1 MLHGSHFIEQCGR
14 LTACQFSPVALG
26 DPAAWPP
33 VLNTAMR
40 MALVSHRPIVV
51 WWGTGLIQ
59 LHNHAYG
66 QLTSLI
72 HLSGPPS
79 GKVAMQVD
87 AIMAGREMSG
97 CADRTELSSEDDVPH
112 AVVWS
117 YACTALLDEAG
128 VAGVMAVCED
138 VTEARAASA
147 AKAIQY
153 LRLAEDAAR
162 ARRDTDEFKTA
173 QLQRL
178 RMMFEQA
185 PGFMCILDG
194 PDHVFEFAN
203 AAFLRLVGGR
213 DLRWKSAREAL
224 SDLEGQ
230 GFFEK
235 LDEVYRSGTPFVAR
249 DVPLSIQRE
258 AGTPPDALF
267 VDFVYQPL
275 FGADGRTTGIFVEGF
290 DVTERRTA
298 ISAREASEARLK
310 QGMLAA
316 RMVVWD
322 WDLLTDRTVFS
333 DNAVAVLG
341 GDWTDVGAV
350 WRSVHPDDLASMAV
364 RRAAAMASLG
374 TYEDVIRVN
383 RLDNGN
389 LIWLQVRG
397 TVVAGND
404 GRPGRIQGVSID
416 VTERK
421 RAEEALRFADRRKDQ
436 FVAMVAHELR
446 NPLAPIISAAQILK
460 ARSAGDAGA
469 RKAAEIVARQAEHMA
484 SLINDVLDVSRFN
497 TGLIAL
503 DVRPIDLRQ
512 VLADAVEQARPAM
525 AARGHSFAFG
535 TEGAPVVARGD
546 ANRLVQA
553 VANLLQNAAKFTP
566 PGGSVELSM
575 ACDGVAATISV
586 RDNGVGIEPALLPH
600 VFELFTQGERSSER
614 AHGGLGLG
622 LSLVKSLVSLHGGT
636 VTAHSA
642 GPRAGSA
649 FVIELPLAGPQGA
662 ALEPLPAFAPA
673 AAARALDILVIDD
686 HFDAAR
692 MLRMVL
698 EEGGHRVRVELDP
711 FRVLARA
718 AEEDIDVF
726 LLDMGLPGMDGNELA
741 RTIRAIPRAAAAT
754 LVAVTDR
761 GKEYGRAAALAAG
774 FDHYFVKPANLGE
787 LLALLSEIAPR
798 SRPGEQPP

>member
-290 DVTERRTA
+290 DVTERRVA

-341 GDWTDVGAV
+341 GDWTDVSGV
-350 WRSVHPDDLASMAV
+350 WRSVHPDDLASMAA
-364 RRAAAMASLG
+364 RRAVAMASLG

-397 TVVAGND
+397 TVLAGSD
-404 GRPGRIQGVSID
+404 GQPVRIQGVSID

-421 RAEEALRFADRRKDQ
+421 RAEEALRFVDRRKDQ
-436 FVAMVAHELR
+436 FVAMLAHELR
-446 NPLAPIISAAQILK
+446 NPLAPIVSAAQILK
-460 ARSAGDAGA
+460 ARSSGDAGA

-484 SLINDVLDVSRFN
+484 SLIDDVLDVSRFN
-497 TGLIAL
+497 TGVITL
-503 DVRPIDLRQ
+503 DVRQIDLRQ

-525 AARGHSFAFG
+525 NARGHRFAYLP
-535 TEGAPVVARGD
+535 EGAPVAARGD

-566 PGGSVELSM
+566 AGGSVELSM
-575 ACDGVAATISV
+575 ACDGVVATIGV
-586 RDNGVGIEPALLPH
+586 RDSGVGIDPDLLPH

-622 LSLVKSLVSLHGGT
+622 LSLVKSLVNLHGGK
-636 VTAHSA
+636 VSAHSA
-642 GPRAGSA
+642 GPRAGST
-649 FVIELPLAGPQGA
+649 FVIELPLAGPHGA
-662 ALEPLPAFAPA
+662 DSVPIPAFAPA
-673 AAARALDILVIDD
+673 AAARALDILVVDD

-698 EEGGHRVRVELDP
+698 EEGGHRVRGESDP
-711 FRVLARA
+711 LRVLTRA

-726 LLDMGLPGMDGNELA
+726 LLDIGLPGMDGNQLA
-741 RTIRAIPRAAAAT
+741 RTIRAIPRTASAT
-754 LVAVTDR
+754 LVAVTGR

-774 FDHYFVKPANLGE
+774 FDHYFVKPANVGE
-787 LLALLSEIAPR
+787 LLAVLSEIAPR
-798 SRPGEQPP
+798 SWRGGLPP

>member
-1 MLHGSHFIEQCGR
+1 
-14 LTACQFSPVALG
+14 
-26 DPAAWPP
+26 
-33 VLNTAMR
+33 

-290 DVTERRTA
+290 DVTERRVA

-341 GDWTDVGAV
+341 GDWTDVSGV
-350 WRSVHPDDLASMAV
+350 WRSVHPDDLASMAA
-364 RRAAAMASLG
+364 RRAVAMASLG

-397 TVVAGND
+397 TVLAGSD
-404 GRPGRIQGVSID
+404 GQPVRIQGVSID

-421 RAEEALRFADRRKDQ
+421 RAEEALRFVDCRKDQ
-436 FVAMVAHELR
+436 FVAMLAHELR
-446 NPLAPIISAAQILK
+446 NPLAPIVSAAQILK
-460 ARSAGDAGA
+460 ARSSGDAGA

-484 SLINDVLDVSRFN
+484 SLIDDVLDVSRFN
-497 TGLIAL
+497 TGVITL
-503 DVRPIDLRQ
+503 DVRQIDLRQ

-525 AARGHSFAFG
+525 NARGHRFAYLP
-535 TEGAPVVARGD
+535 EGAPVAARGD

-566 PGGSVELSM
+566 AGGSVELSM
-575 ACDGVAATISV
+575 ACDGVVATIGV
-586 RDNGVGIEPALLPH
+586 RDSGVGIDPDLLPH

-622 LSLVKSLVSLHGGT
+622 LSLVKSLVNLHGGK
-636 VTAHSA
+636 VSAHSA
-642 GPRAGSA
+642 GPRAGST
-649 FVIELPLAGPQGA
+649 FVIELPLAGPHGA
-662 ALEPLPAFAPA
+662 DSVPMPAFAPA
-673 AAARALDILVIDD
+673 AAARALDILVVDD

-698 EEGGHRVRVELDP
+698 EEGGHRVRGESDP
-711 FRVLARA
+711 LRVLTRA

-726 LLDMGLPGMDGNELA
+726 LLDIGLPGMDGNQLA
-741 RTIRAIPRAAAAT
+741 RTIRAIPRTASAT
-754 LVAVTDR
+754 LVAVTGR

-774 FDHYFVKPANLGE
+774 FDHYFVKPANVGE
-787 LLALLSEIAPR
+787 LLAVLSEIAPR
-798 SRPGEQPP
+798 SWRGGLPP